1 MASQY
6 TFTQKN
12 PVKDNQGSAH
22 YGNQPVDGA
31 RVAIQGIGN
40 GIQTSDASSTVVN
53 SPQAALGLTA
63 VTLTTPES
71 AVRLK
76 ITNYGTANDVYVSEV
91 SGFASYDVIAPGED
105 RTYDI
110 GNQGATYI
118 KASAASASASFFY
131 TIV

>member
-1 MASQY
+1 MASTY

-40 GIQTSDASSTVVN
+40 GLQTSDASSTVVN
-53 SPQAALGLTA
+53 SPQLLGLTA

-71 AVRLK
+71 AVQLT

-91 SGFASYDVIAPGED
+91 SSFASYDVIAPGED

-110 GNQGATYI
+110 GNQGYTYI

-131 TIV
+131 TVV